1 VLPHGGPWARDYENF
16 DLWAQPLAEMGYA
29 VIQPN
34 FRGSSGFGYEWE
46 AASDGNWGMRMQD
59 DLLDAITHLSNQGIA
74 DKGRVC
80 IMGWSYG
87 GYAASRAAQ
96 RDGKHYRCAISGAG
110 VHDLP
115 AMVAYDKTYLG
126 RYGSQYLGS
135 AASRLGEVSPS
146 RFASQYS
153 IPILIVHGA
162 KDERVPVAQSRTLV
176 ERLKA
181 AGKVEG
187 RDFVYLEQPRNT
199 HHLPLEEHRIEF
211 MEAVKKFL
219 AQHNPA

>member
-1 VLPHGGPWARDYENF
+1 
-16 DLWAQPLAEMGYA
+16 
-29 VIQPN
+29 
-34 FRGSSGFGYEWE
+34 
-46 AASDGNWGMRMQD
+46 
-59 DLLDAITHLSNQGIA
+59 
-74 DKGRVC
+74 
-80 IMGWSYG
+80 MGWSYG

-96 RDGKHYRCAISGAG
+96 RDGKHYRCAVSGAG

-115 AMVAYDKTYLG
+115 TMVAYDKNYLG

-135 AASRLGEVSPS
+135 ASSRLGEVSPS
-146 RFASQYS
+146 RFASQFS

-162 KDERVPVAQSRTLV
+162 KDARVPVAQSRGLV

-187 RDFVYLEQPRNT
+187 RDFVYLEQPTNT
-199 HHLPLEEHRIEF
+199 HNLPLEEHRTEF
-211 MEAVKKFL
+211 MEAVRKFL